1 MEHKESNIVSLK
13 LSEYVA
19 KSDAEKIDR
28 KGWINYGATNDFPQ
42 YLRDLSHESPV
53 HGSLIVAIGDMIAGK
68 GIKSEQYQAE
78 LDALKIDEL
87 TYACAHDLKLFGGF
101 FIEVIWSNDRTVI
114 SKLNALPFEECRIA
128 VNQDDETEIGIY
140 HSFDWSN
147 TRKKKN
153 TPEFIPKYNYL
164 TRNEEP
170 RQIYWC
176 FTYTGSQSYPR
187 PDYWSA
193 INYIELDKQISIFHI
208 NQISNGLFP
217 STIINF
223 YNGQATPEQ
232 KQQMMM
238 DWENKMSGARNA
250 GKVVMFFNERDQP
263 KTEITPFPVNDADK
277 QYQLMDTTAQQK
289 IITAHRVTTPL
300 LFGIRETSGFG
311 SNKDEMTTGLEIF
324 NKQVIEPY
332 QEKIN
337 QSIEELLSNQLPGV
351 TFEIIPNTPLV
362 AEQASVVTDAEATGT
377 TTDVAATALNGAQ
390 ISSLID
396 IVMQSS
402 AGAVPVS
409 SAKAIVGAAFP
420 TLPAATVD
428 AIFADVIAGS
438 LQPSEVVANTQLK
451 KKVVAAEDSY
461 EVTDEMAAEAELG
474 LKWRDEYGRGGTE
487 IGVARARDISNK
499 RNLSLDTVK
508 RMNSYFARHQVDK
521 QATGWNQG
529 EEGFPTAGRIAWQLW
544 GGDVGAAWAARIIER
559 VDKEQLSDMHV
570 AEALIELG
578 EDATS
583 DMILIDAFN
592 ADDEIQHEF
601 AVRTGAARPA
611 AKSEQD
617 AVVDGKYFITRYVY
631 AGSFAH
637 DNMRPFCKKMIE
649 AGKLYRKEDI
659 VSMENVAV
667 NPGWGP
673 EGADTYDIWFYK
685 GGGNCKHFWEKRV
698 YVDAKGAKINPNDPD
713 ARRIAVSMAERMG
726 YKVRNNSLVAK
737 LPEDM
742 PYNGFL
748 PTNPVYGN
756 Q

>member
-1 MEHKESNIVSLK
+1 MSLNESNIVSLK

-19 KSDAEKIDR
+19 KSDAEKVDR
-28 KGWINYGATNDFPQ
+28 KGWVNYGAQNDFPQ

-53 HGSLIVAIGDMIAGK
+53 HGSLVVAIGDMIAGK
-68 GIKSEQYQAE
+68 GIQSEQYQAE
-78 LDALKIDEL
+78 LDALDIDTL
-87 TYACAHDLKLFGGF
+87 TYASAHDLKLFGGF

-128 VNQDDETEIGIY
+128 VNQDDEEEIGIF
-140 HSFDWSN
+140 HSYDWSN
-147 TRKKKN
+147 IRKKKN

-164 TRNEEP
+164 TRTEEP
-170 RQIYWC
+170 RQVYWC
-176 FTYTGSQSYPR
+176 FTYTGSDVYPR

-277 QYQLMDTTAQQK
+277 QYQLMNDTAQQK

-300 LFGIRETSGFG
+300 LFGIREASGFG
-311 SNKDEMTTGLEIF
+311 SNKDEMAVGLEIF
-324 NKQVIEPY
+324 NKQVIYPY

-337 QSIEELLSNQLPGV
+337 QSITELLSNQMPGV
-351 TFEIIPNTPLV
+351 SFEIVPNTPLTAQQEAV
-362 AEQASVVTDAEATGT
+362 AVDTATT
-377 TTDVAATALNGAQ
+377 STADVAATALNGAQ
-390 ISSLID
+390 ISSLVD
-396 IVMQSS
+396 IVMQSA

-420 TLPAATVD
+420 TLPPAIVD
-428 AIFADVIAGS
+428 AIFVDVQPGT
-438 LQPSEVVANTQLK
+438 LQPTEVIQSAVELK
-451 KKVVAAEDSY
+451 KKVDDSEVAS
-461 EVTDEMAAEAELG
+461 
-474 LKWRDEYGRGGTE
+474 
-487 IGVARARDISNK
+487 
-499 RNLSLDTVK
+499 
-508 RMNSYFARHQVDK
+508 
-521 QATGWNQG
+521 
-529 EEGFPTAGRIAWQLW
+529 
-544 GGDVGAAWAARIIER
+544 
-559 VDKEQLSDMHV
+559 
-570 AEALIELG
+570 ALIALG
-578 EDATS
+578 ENGSEDW
-583 DMILIDAFN
+583 ILIDAYN
-592 ADDEIQHEF
+592 ADEEIQHEF

-617 AVVDGKYFITRYVY
+617 AIINGKYFITRYVY
-631 AGSFAH
+631 AGDFRH
-637 DNMRPFCKKMIE
+637 DNMRPFCKKMLE

-659 VSMENVAV
+659 IAMENVAV

-673 EGADTYDIWFYK
+673 EGADTYNIWYYK
-685 GGGNCKHFWEKRV
+685 GGGNCQHFWEKRV

-713 ARRIAVSMAERMG
+713 AKRIAVAMAERMG
-726 YKVRNNSLVAK
+726 YVVRNDRRVAK
-737 LPEDM
+737 LPVDQDN
-742 PYNGFL
+742 NGFL
-748 PTNPVYGN
+748 PTNPIYGDK
-756 Q
+756 

>member
-1 MEHKESNIVSLK
+1 MNHNESNIVSLK

-19 KSDAEKIDR
+19 KSDAERVDR
-28 KGWINYGATNDFPQ
+28 KGWVNYGDQNDFPQ

-53 HGSLIVAIGDMIAGK
+53 HGSLVVAIGDMIAGK
-68 GIKSEQYQAE
+68 GIESEQYQAE
-78 LDALKIDEL
+78 LDALDIDAL
-87 TYACAHDLKLFGGF
+87 TYACSHDLKLFGGF
-101 FIEVIWSNDRTVI
+101 YIEVIWSNDRTVI
-114 SKLNALPFEECRIA
+114 SKLNAIPFEECRIA
-128 VNQDDETEIGIY
+128 VNQDDDSEIGIF
-140 HSFDWSN
+140 HSYDWSN

-164 TRNEEP
+164 TREAEP

-176 FTYTGSQSYPR
+176 FTFTGSDTYPR

-232 KQQMMM
+232 KQQMMQ

-277 QYQLMDTTAQQK
+277 QYQLMDTTATQK

-337 QSIEELLSNQLPGV
+337 KSITELLSNQMPGV
-351 TFEIIPNTPLV
+351 SFEIVPNTPLV
-362 AEQASVVTDAEATGT
+362 AEQTSVVTDANATGS

-438 LQPSEVVANTQLK
+438 LQPQEVIMSDEK
-451 KKVVAAEDSY
+451 KKDDS
-461 EVTDEMAAEAELG
+461 
-474 LKWRDEYGRGGTE
+474 
-487 IGVARARDISNK
+487 
-499 RNLSLDTVK
+499 TV
-508 RMNSYFARHQVDK
+508 
-521 QATGWNQG
+521 
-529 EEGFPTAGRIAWQLW
+529 
-544 GGDVGAAWAARIIER
+544 GD
-559 VDKEQLSDMHV
+559 
-570 AEALIELG
+570 ALIALG
-578 EDATS
+578 EDAS
-583 DMILIDAFN
+583 EDWLLIDAYN
-592 ADDEIQHEF
+592 ADEEIEHEF
-601 AVRTGAARPA
+601 AVRTGAARPG

-617 AVVDGKYFITRYVY
+617 AIIDGKYFITRYVY
-631 AGSFAH
+631 AGSFRH
-637 DNMRPFCKKMIE
+637 DNMRPFCKKMLE
-649 AGKLYRKEDI
+649 AGKLYRMEDI
-659 VSMENVAV
+659 EAMEFVPV

-673 EGADTYDIWFYK
+673 NGDDVYDLKKFK

-698 YVDAKGAKINPNDPD
+698 FVDAKGAKINPNDPD
-713 ARRIAVSMAERMG
+713 AKRIAVAMAERMG
-726 YKVRNNSLVAK
+726 YKVRNPLYVAK

-742 PYNGFL
+742 PHRGFL
-748 PTNPVYGN
+748 PTNPIYGN

>member
-1 MEHKESNIVSLK
+1 MSHNESNIVSLK

-19 KSDAEKIDR
+19 KSDAEKVDR
-28 KGWINYGATNDFPQ
+28 KGWVNYGDQNDFPQ
-42 YLRDLSHESPV
+42 YLRDLAHESPV
-53 HGSLIVAIGDMIAGK
+53 HGSLVVAIGDMIAGK
-68 GIKSEQYQAE
+68 GIQSEQYQAE
-78 LDALKIDEL
+78 LDALKIDSL

-101 FIEVIWSNDRTVI
+101 YIEVIWSNDRTVI
-114 SKLNALPFEECRIA
+114 SKLNAIPFEECRIA
-128 VNQDDETEIGIY
+128 VNQDDDSEIGIF
-140 HSFDWSN
+140 HSYDWSN
-147 TRKKKN
+147 TRKKRN

-164 TRNEEP
+164 TREAEP

-176 FTYTGSQSYPR
+176 FTYTGSDVYPR

-277 QYQLMDTTAQQK
+277 QYQLMNDTATQK

-300 LFGIRETSGFG
+300 LFGIRENTGFG
-311 SNKDEMTTGLEIF
+311 SNKDEMATGLEIF
-324 NKQVIEPY
+324 NNQVIEPY
-332 QEKIN
+332 QNKIN
-337 QSIEELLSNQLPGV
+337 YSLEDLLSNQMPGV
-351 TFEIIPNTPLV
+351 TFEILPNTPLAV
-362 AEQASVVTDAEATGT
+362 QHAEAIADATGGT
-377 TTDVAATALNGAQ
+377 TADVAATALNGAQ
-390 ISSLID
+390 ISSLVD
-396 IVMQSS
+396 IVMQSA

-409 SAKAIVGAAFP
+409 SAKAIVQAAFP
-420 TLPAATVD
+420 TLPATTID
-428 AIFADVIAGS
+428 AIFADVVSGS
-438 LQPSEVVANTQLK
+438 LQPTEVIMSDEK
-451 KKVVAAEDSY
+451 KKDDS
-461 EVTDEMAAEAELG
+461 
-474 LKWRDEYGRGGTE
+474 
-487 IGVARARDISNK
+487 
-499 RNLSLDTVK
+499 TV
-508 RMNSYFARHQVDK
+508 
-521 QATGWNQG
+521 
-529 EEGFPTAGRIAWQLW
+529 
-544 GGDVGAAWAARIIER
+544 GD
-559 VDKEQLSDMHV
+559 
-570 AEALIELG
+570 ALIALG
-578 EDATS
+578 EDWKEEWL
-583 DMILIDAFN
+583 LIDAYN
-592 ADDEIQHEF
+592 ADEEIEHEF

-617 AVVDGKYFITRYVY
+617 AIIDGKYFITRYVY
-631 AGSFAH
+631 AGSFTH

-673 EGADTYDIWFYK
+673 EGANTYDIWFYK
-685 GGGNCKHFWEKRV
+685 GGGNCRHFWEKRV

-713 ARRIAVSMAERMG
+713 AKRIAVALAERMG
-726 YKVRNNSLVAK
+726 YKVRNNALVAK

-748 PTNPVYGN
+748 PTNPIYGN

>member
-1 MEHKESNIVSLK
+1 MNHNESNIVSLK

-19 KSDAEKIDR
+19 KSDAEKVDR
-28 KGWINYGATNDFPQ
+28 KGWVNYGDANDFPQ

-53 HGSLIVAIGDMIAGK
+53 HGSLVVAIGDMVAGK
-68 GIKSEQYQAE
+68 GIQSEQYQAE
-78 LDALKIDEL
+78 LDALNVDTL
-87 TYACAHDLKLFGGF
+87 TYACAKDLKLFGGF

-114 SKLNALPFEECRIA
+114 SKLNPIPFEECRIA
-128 VNQDDETEIGIY
+128 VNQDDESEIGIF
-140 HSFDWSN
+140 HSYDWGN
-147 TRKKKN
+147 IRKKKN

-176 FTYTGSQSYPR
+176 FTYTGSDTYPR

-277 QYQLMDTTAQQK
+277 QYQLMDNTATQK

-300 LFGIRETSGFG
+300 LFGIRDTGGGFG
-311 SNKDEMTTGLEIF
+311 SNKDEMAVGLEIF

-332 QEKIN
+332 QAMIN
-337 QSIEELLSNQLPGV
+337 KSIEELLSKQLPGV
-351 TFEIIPNTPLV
+351 SFEIVPNTPLV
-362 AEQASVVTDAEATGT
+362 IEQV
-377 TTDVAATALNGAQ
+377 ATANVNETVVEAAPASLNTEQ
-390 ISSLID
+390 ITS
-396 IVMQSS
+396 IVQTVLS
-402 AGAVPVS
+402 AA
-409 SAKAIVGAAFP
+409 
-420 TLPAATVD
+420 LPHLM
-428 AIFADVIAGS
+428 G
-438 LQPSEVVANTQLK
+438 EK
-451 KKVVAAEDSY
+451 KKDDS
-461 EVTDEMAAEAELG
+461 
-474 LKWRDEYGRGGTE
+474 
-487 IGVARARDISNK
+487 
-499 RNLSLDTVK
+499 TV
-508 RMNSYFARHQVDK
+508 
-521 QATGWNQG
+521 
-529 EEGFPTAGRIAWQLW
+529 
-544 GGDVGAAWAARIIER
+544 GD
-559 VDKEQLSDMHV
+559 
-570 AEALIELG
+570 ALIALG
-578 EDATS
+578 EDWKEEW
-583 DMILIDAFN
+583 ILIDAYN
-592 ADDEIQHEF
+592 ADEEIEHEF

-617 AVVDGKYFITRYVY
+617 AIIDGKYFITRYVY
-631 AGSFAH
+631 AGDFRH
-637 DNMRPFCKKMIE
+637 DNMRPFCKKMLE

-673 EGADTYDIWFYK
+673 NGVDTYDIWFYK
-685 GGGNCKHFWEKRV
+685 GGGNCQHFWEKRV

-713 ARRIAVSMAERMG
+713 AKRIAVAMAERMG
-726 YKVRNNSLVAK
+726 YKVRNDQRVAK
-737 LPEDM
+737 LPVDQDN
-742 PYNGFL
+742 NGFL
-748 PTNPVYGN
+748 PTNPIYGD

>member
-1 MEHKESNIVSLK
+1 MNHNESNIVSLK

-19 KSDAEKIDR
+19 KSDAEKVDR
-28 KGWINYGATNDFPQ
+28 KGWVNYGDQNDFPQ

-53 HGSLIVAIGDMIAGK
+53 HGSLVVAIGDMIAGK
-68 GIKSEQYQAE
+68 GIQSEQYQAE
-78 LDALKIDEL
+78 LDALNIDTL
-87 TYACAHDLKLFGGF
+87 TYACAKDLKLFGGF

-114 SKLNALPFEECRIA
+114 SKLNAIPFEECRIA
-128 VNQDDETEIGIY
+128 VNQEDESEIGIY
-140 HSFDWSN
+140 HSYDWSN
-147 TRKKKN
+147 IRKKKN

-176 FTYTGSQSYPR
+176 FTYTGSDSYPR

-232 KQQMMM
+232 KQQMML

-277 QYQLMDTTAQQK
+277 QYQLMNDTAQQK

-311 SNKDEMTTGLEIF
+311 SNKDEMATGLEIF

-332 QEKIN
+332 QAMIN
-337 QSIEELLSNQLPGV
+337 SSIEELLSNQLPGV
-351 TFEIIPNTPLV
+351 SFEIVPNTPLV
-362 AEQASVVTDAEATGT
+362 AEQTSVVTDANATGT
-377 TTDVAATALNGAQ
+377 TADVAATALNGAQ
-390 ISSLID
+390 ISSLVD
-396 IVMQSS
+396 IVMQSA
-402 AGAVPVS
+402 AGAVPVT
-409 SAKAIVGAAFP
+409 SAKAIVQAAFP
-420 TLPAATVD
+420 TLPPATID
-428 AIFADVIAGS
+428 AIFADVLPGT
-438 LQPSEVVANTQLK
+438 LQPTEVIQSSVELK
-451 KKVVAAEDSY
+451 KKVDDS
-461 EVTDEMAAEAELG
+461 
-474 LKWRDEYGRGGTE
+474 
-487 IGVARARDISNK
+487 
-499 RNLSLDTVK
+499 TV
-508 RMNSYFARHQVDK
+508 
-521 QATGWNQG
+521 
-529 EEGFPTAGRIAWQLW
+529 
-544 GGDVGAAWAARIIER
+544 GD
-559 VDKEQLSDMHV
+559 
-570 AEALIELG
+570 ALIALG
-578 EDATS
+578 EDQKEEW
-583 DMILIDAFN
+583 ILIDAYN
-592 ADDEIQHEF
+592 ADEEIEHEF

-617 AVVDGKYFITRYVY
+617 AVIDGKYFITRYVY
-631 AGSFAH
+631 AGSFTH
-637 DNMRPFCKKMIE
+637 DNMRPFCKKMVE

-685 GGGNCKHFWEKRV
+685 GGGNCRHFWEKRV
-698 YVDAKGAKINPNDPD
+698 YVDASGAKINPNDPD
-713 ARRIAVSMAERMG
+713 AQRIAVSLAERMG
-726 YKVRNNSLVAK
+726 YKVRNNALVAK

-748 PTNPVYGN
+748 PTNPIYGN

>member
-1 MEHKESNIVSLK
+1 MNHNESNIVSLK

-19 KSDAEKIDR
+19 KSDAEKVDR
-28 KGWINYGATNDFPQ
+28 KGWVNYGDANDFPQ
-42 YLRDLSHESPV
+42 YLRDLAHESPV
-53 HGSLIVAIGDMIAGK
+53 HGSLVVAIGDMIAGK
-68 GIKSEQYQAE
+68 GIQSEQYQAE
-78 LDALKIDEL
+78 LDALKIDSL

-101 FIEVIWSNDRTVI
+101 YIEVIWSNDRTMI
-114 SKLNALPFEECRIA
+114 SKLNAIPFEECRIA
-128 VNQDDETEIGIY
+128 VNQDDDSEIGIF
-140 HSFDWSN
+140 HSYDWSN
-147 TRKKKN
+147 TRKKRN

-164 TRNEEP
+164 TREQEP

-176 FTYTGSQSYPR
+176 FTYTGSDVYPR

-263 KTEITPFPVNDADK
+263 KTEVTPFPVNDADK
-277 QYQLMDTTAQQK
+277 QYQLMNDTATQK

-300 LFGIRETSGFG
+300 LFGIRENTGFG
-311 SNKDEMTTGLEIF
+311 SNKDEMATGLEIF
-324 NKQVIEPY
+324 NNQVIEPY
-332 QEKIN
+332 QAKIN
-337 QSIEELLSNQLPGV
+337 YSLEELLSNQMPGV
-351 TFEIIPNTPLV
+351 TFEIIPNTPLAV
-362 AEQASVVTDAEATGT
+362 QQAEVIADTTGGT
-377 TTDVAATALNGAQ
+377 TADVAATALNGAQ
-390 ISSLID
+390 ITSLVD
-396 IVMQSS
+396 IVMQSA

-409 SAKAIVGAAFP
+409 SAKAIVQAAFP

-428 AIFADVIAGS
+428 AIFADVVSGS
-438 LQPSEVVANTQLK
+438 LQPQEVIMNDEK
-451 KKVVAAEDSY
+451 KKDDS
-461 EVTDEMAAEAELG
+461 
-474 LKWRDEYGRGGTE
+474 
-487 IGVARARDISNK
+487 
-499 RNLSLDTVK
+499 TV
-508 RMNSYFARHQVDK
+508 
-521 QATGWNQG
+521 
-529 EEGFPTAGRIAWQLW
+529 
-544 GGDVGAAWAARIIER
+544 GD
-559 VDKEQLSDMHV
+559 
-570 AEALIELG
+570 ALIALG
-578 EDATS
+578 EDWKEEWL
-583 DMILIDAFN
+583 LIDAYN
-592 ADDEIQHEF
+592 ADEEIEHEF

-617 AVVDGKYFITRYVY
+617 AIIDGKYFITRYVY
-631 AGSFAH
+631 AGSFTH
-637 DNMRPFCKKMIE
+637 DNMRPFCKKMVE

-659 VSMENVAV
+659 VAMENVAV

-673 EGADTYDIWFYK
+673 NGANTYDIWFYK
-685 GGGNCKHFWEKRV
+685 GGGNCRHFWEKRV

-713 ARRIAVSMAERMG
+713 AKRIAVALAERMG

-748 PTNPVYGN
+748 PTNPIYGN

>member
-1 MEHKESNIVSLK
+1 MNHNESNIVSLK

-19 KSDAEKIDR
+19 KSDAEKVDR
-28 KGWINYGATNDFPQ
+28 KGWVNYGDQNDFPQ
-42 YLRDLSHESPV
+42 YLRDLAHESPV
-53 HGSLIVAIGDMIAGK
+53 HGSLVVAIGDMIAGK

-78 LDALKIDEL
+78 LDALDVNTL
-87 TYACAHDLKLFGGF
+87 TYAAAHDLKLFGGF

-114 SKLNALPFEECRIA
+114 SKLNAIPFEECRIA
-128 VNQDDETEIGIY
+128 VNQDDDSEIGIF
-140 HSFDWSN
+140 HSYDWSN

-164 TRNEEP
+164 TREQEP

-176 FTYTGSQSYPR
+176 FTYTGSDTYPR

-277 QYQLMDTTAQQK
+277 QYQLMDTTATQK

-337 QSIEELLSNQLPGV
+337 SSIEELLSNQLPGV
-351 TFEIIPNTPLV
+351 TFEIIPNTPL
-362 AEQASVVTDAEATGT
+362 AIEQAEAVVDATGGT
-377 TTDVAATALNGAQ
+377 ADVAATALNGAQ
-390 ISSLID
+390 ISSLVD
-396 IVMQSS
+396 IVMQSA
-402 AGAVPVS
+402 AGAVPVT
-409 SAKAIVGAAFP
+409 SAKAIVSAAFP
-420 TLPAATVD
+420 TLPSTTID
-428 AIFADVIAGS
+428 AIFADVLPGS
-438 LQPSEVVANTQLK
+438 LQPTEVVQSAFEK
-451 KKVVAAEDSY
+451 KKVAAED
-461 EVTDEMAAEAELG
+461 
-474 LKWRDEYGRGGTE
+474 
-487 IGVARARDISNK
+487 
-499 RNLSLDTVK
+499 
-508 RMNSYFARHQVDK
+508 
-521 QATGWNQG
+521 
-529 EEGFPTAGRIAWQLW
+529 TAG
-544 GGDVGAAWAARIIER
+544 D
-559 VDKEQLSDMHV
+559 
-570 AEALIELG
+570 ALIALG
-578 EDATS
+578 EDWKEEW
-583 DMILIDAFN
+583 ILIDSYN
-592 ADDEIQHEF
+592 ADEEIEHEF

-637 DNMRPFCKKMIE
+637 DNMRPFCKKMVE

-659 VSMENVAV
+659 VAMENVAV

-673 EGADTYDIWFYK
+673 EGADTYDIWSFK
-685 GGGNCKHFWEKRV
+685 GGGNCRHFWEKRV
-698 YVDAKGAKINPNDPD
+698 FVDAKGATLFTEINNYNY
-713 ARRIAVSMAERMG
+713 ARSITNIREL
-726 YKVRNNSLVAK
+726 YKEV
-737 LPEDM
+737 
-742 PYNGFL
+742 
-748 PTNPVYGN
+748 
-756 Q
+756 

>member
-1 MEHKESNIVSLK
+1 MNHNESNIVSLK

-19 KSDAEKIDR
+19 KSDAEKVDR
-28 KGWINYGATNDFPQ
+28 KGWVNYGDQNDFPQ
-42 YLRDLSHESPV
+42 YLRDLAHESPV
-53 HGSLIVAIGDMIAGK
+53 HGSLVVAIGDMIAGK
-68 GIKSEQYQAE
+68 GIRSEQYQAE
-78 LDALKIDEL
+78 LDALDINTL
-87 TYACAHDLKLFGGF
+87 TYAAAHDLKLFGGF

-114 SKLNALPFEECRIA
+114 SKLNAIPFEECRIA
-128 VNQDDETEIGIY
+128 VNQDDDSEIGIF
-140 HSFDWSN
+140 HSYDWSN

-164 TRNEEP
+164 TREQEP

-176 FTYTGSQSYPR
+176 FTYTGSDTYPR

-277 QYQLMDTTAQQK
+277 QYQLMDTTATQK

-300 LFGIRETSGFG
+300 LFGIRETTGFG

-337 QSIEELLSNQLPGV
+337 TSIEELLSNQLPGV
-351 TFEIIPNTPLV
+351 TFEIIPNTPL
-362 AEQASVVTDAEATGT
+362 AIEQAEAVVDATGGT
-377 TTDVAATALNGAQ
+377 ADVAATALNGAQ
-390 ISSLID
+390 ISSLVD
-396 IVMQSS
+396 IVMQSA
-402 AGAVPVS
+402 AGAVPVT
-409 SAKAIVGAAFP
+409 SAKAIVSAAFP
-420 TLPAATVD
+420 TLPPTTID
-428 AIFADVIAGS
+428 AIFADVLPGS
-438 LQPSEVVANTQLK
+438 LQPTEVVQSAFEK
-451 KKVVAAEDSY
+451 KKVAAED
-461 EVTDEMAAEAELG
+461 
-474 LKWRDEYGRGGTE
+474 
-487 IGVARARDISNK
+487 
-499 RNLSLDTVK
+499 
-508 RMNSYFARHQVDK
+508 
-521 QATGWNQG
+521 
-529 EEGFPTAGRIAWQLW
+529 TAG
-544 GGDVGAAWAARIIER
+544 D
-559 VDKEQLSDMHV
+559 
-570 AEALIELG
+570 ALIALG
-578 EDATS
+578 EDWKEEW
-583 DMILIDAFN
+583 ILIDSYN
-592 ADDEIQHEF
+592 ADEEIEHEF

-617 AVVDGKYFITRYVY
+617 AVIDGKYFITRYVY
-631 AGSFAH
+631 AGSFTH

-713 ARRIAVSMAERMG
+713 ASRIAVSLAERMG
-726 YKVRNNSLVAK
+726 YKVRNNALVAK

-748 PTNPVYGN
+748 PTNPIYGN